1 MKKTRS
7 VDLMNLESRKM
18 QDEHIL
24 RWLIEF
30 GTDWVDDR
38 TLNGSWADAGFYWY
52 GSVKLGML
60 EENKWDEISNGYKH
74 TRRAYK
80 LTQKALDRLSNK
92 VHEGELS
99 YD

>member
-7 VDLMNLESRKM
+7 TEVVAFENRRML
-18 QDEHIL
+18 DEHIL

-30 GTDWVDDR
+30 GTDWVNSH
-38 TLNGSWADAGFYWY
+38 TLTDSWADPAFFWHGAREE
-52 GSVKLGML
+52 GLL
-60 EENKWDEISNGYKH
+60 EHKEGVVEKKPFNYS
-74 TRRAYK
+74 YK

>member
-1 MKKTRS
+1 MKKTKS
-7 VDLMNLESRKM
+7 ADLVELQTRIM

-38 TLNGSWADAGFYWY
+38 TLSGTWADDGFYWHDAKVE
-52 GSVKLGML
+52 GLL
-60 EENKWDEISNGYKH
+60 ELKNEVVEGRPLTH
-74 TRRAYK
+74 AYK

-99 YD
+99 YE